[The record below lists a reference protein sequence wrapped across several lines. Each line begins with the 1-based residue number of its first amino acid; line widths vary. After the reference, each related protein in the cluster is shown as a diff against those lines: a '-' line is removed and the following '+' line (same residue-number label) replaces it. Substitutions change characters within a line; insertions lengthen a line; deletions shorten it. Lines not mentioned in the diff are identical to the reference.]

1 MGQEIFGMKKYAFS
15 KCRAQKSG
23 EKKKL
28 RVHGTRE
35 KEDETSQCSQPKRCS
50 GVSELKMLKSNHT
63 NHTIVHRPPQ
73 RVAAS
78 SPASSILRV
87 WPEHIAISRHYEK

>member
-1 MGQEIFGMKKYAFS
+1 MKKYAFS

-23 EKKKL
+23 EKKL

-35 KEDETSQCSQPKRCS
+35 IEDETLQRSQPKRCS
-50 GVSELKMLKSNHT
+50 GVSDLKMLKSNHT
-63 NHTIVHRPPQ
+63 IVHRPQ

-78 SPASSILRV
+78 SPFASSLPRV
-87 WPEHIAISRHYEK
+87 WPEHIAVSRHYKK